1 MRLLTGQKQ
10 KVFLSQSRAYLSLT
24 ECVGEVVGE
33 IGRLL
38 GCLQLMDYGG
48 MVNPGLLVRTEQR
61 T

>member
-48 MVNPGLLVRTEQR
+48 MVNPG
-61 T
+61 